1 MSVVSEERKYT
12 INLNVDDNF
21 AGSALVK
28 PD

>member
-1 MSVVSEERKYT
+1 MSVVSEEWKCT

-21 AGSALVK
+21 AGSALVQ